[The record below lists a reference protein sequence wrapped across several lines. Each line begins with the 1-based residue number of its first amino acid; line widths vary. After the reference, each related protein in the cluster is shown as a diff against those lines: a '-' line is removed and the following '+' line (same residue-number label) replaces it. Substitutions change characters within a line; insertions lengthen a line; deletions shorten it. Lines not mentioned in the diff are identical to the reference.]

1 MLDQFGA
8 ADGGDQEFGPMCVG
22 TLAVVHRASKLVFK
36 NGPVDFAQLFG
47 GGGIFDTDD
56 NAIGMEEIL
65 HGRAFA
71 QKFRIGSDA
80 EAAVPAAVCG
90 KRALQLDASAGRHR
104 AFFDDEFGRTRLS
117 GYLLCHV
124 VDGGK
129 IGAAVGARRSANTDE
144 DRVTKANCFT
154 GVDGIGNFSGFA
166 GRNKNFIE
174 MLLVDRHLAGFQLS
188 NAACVD
194 VRADHIVSRFS
205 KTRARHQANVA
216 TADHR

>member
-8 ADGGDQEFGPMCVG
+8 ADGGDQEFRLMRIG
-22 TLAVVHRASKLVFK
+22 TLAVVHRASKFVLK
-36 NGPVDFAQLFG
+36 NRPVDFAELFG
-47 GGGIFDTDD
+47 GSRIFDADY

-174 MLLVDRHLAGFQLS
+174 MLLEDRYLTGFQLS

-194 VRADHIVSRFS
+194 VGADHLVSRFS
-205 KTRARHQANVA
+205 KTRARY
-216 TADHR
+216 